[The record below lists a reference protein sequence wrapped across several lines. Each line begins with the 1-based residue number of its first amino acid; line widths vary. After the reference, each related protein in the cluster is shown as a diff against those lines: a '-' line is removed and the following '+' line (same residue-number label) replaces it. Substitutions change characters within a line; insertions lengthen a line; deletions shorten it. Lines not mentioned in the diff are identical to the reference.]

1 MSTRA
6 SPSSRSQA
14 DLILEAVEAK
24 RDEEIRFL
32 AELVKVPSDNPP
44 GDCQAHGERAATLL
58 EALGFAV
65 ERHPVPADL
74 VRANGMI
81 SATNL
86 IIRHRFGA
94 GGKVIALNAHG
105 DVVPPG
111 EGWSV
116 DPYGAV
122 VKDGVMYGRG
132 VAVSKSDF
140 ATYAFALMAL
150 RESGIA
156 FDGVVEL
163 HLTYDEEVGGAI
175 GPGFILDQGLSQP
188 DYVISAG
195 FSYNVVVAHNGCLHL
210 EVRVEGKSAH
220 AARPDTGVDALEAAT
235 RLLTALYGLRE
246 RYKATRSKVPGIE
259 HPTLTVGLISGGINT
274 NVVPDV
280 VTLRIDRRMIPEE
293 NPESVERDLVAE
305 IERVCAAIPGIRVK
319 TKRILLARPFTPQPG
334 QEVLVA
340 ALQRNAKRVMGIDI
354 PAEGVP
360 LYTDARLYSAAG
372 IPTALYGA
380 GPRTLLEANGH
391 RADEKLVLEDLRKA
405 TGVVALTLA
414 ELMGGKLDRG

>member
-1 MSTRA
+1 MVAKPR
-6 SPSSRSQA
+6 PSVEA
-14 DLILEAVEAK
+14 NAAKLILDAVEAD
-24 RDEEIRFL
+24 RDEETRFL
-32 AELVKVPSDNPP
+32 GELVKVPSDNPP
-44 GDCQAHGERAATLL
+44 GDCKAHAERAAGLL
-58 EALGFAV
+58 EALGFKV
-65 ERHPVPADL
+65 ERHQVPDDL

-86 IIRHRFGA
+86 IVRERFGA

-116 DPYGAV
+116 DPYGAL
-122 VKDGVMYGRG
+122 VKDGIMYGRG

-140 ATYAFALMAL
+140 ATYAFALKAL
-150 RESGIA
+150 RRSGVTLH
-156 FDGVVEL
+156 GTVEL
-163 HLTYDEEVGGAI
+163 HFTYDEEVGGAI
-175 GPGFILDQGLSQP
+175 GPGFILERGLSKP

-195 FSYNVVVAHNGCLHL
+195 FSYSVVVAHNGCLHL

-235 RLLTALYGLRE
+235 RLLSALYALRE
-246 RYKATRSKVPGIE
+246 RYKATRSKVVGID

-280 VTLRIDRRMIPEE
+280 VTMRIDRRMIPEE
-293 NPESVERDLVAE
+293 NPEEAEGDLVAE
-305 IERVCAAIPGIRVK
+305 IEHVCAAIPGVRVK
-319 TKRILLARPFTPQPG
+319 TRRILLARPFTPQPG
-334 QEVLVA
+334 QEALVA
-340 ALQRNAKRVMGIDI
+340 ALQRNAKQVMGLDI

-405 TGVVALTLA
+405 TKVVALTLA
-414 ELMGGKLDRG
+414 ELLGAEAQ